1 MSLSS
6 QPQSPVKETARIAD
20 QLRRAYRGPAWH
32 GPSLKAILYDVRE
45 EQANRR
51 PISGAHSTLEI
62 VLHITAWLAIAR
74 ERLSAT
80 MGRDIPDEEDWPAPS
95 GSWRDA
101 LEKLEVEVN
110 ALEQAILRFPDERL
124 QEPAPAK
131 EPQTFYILLH
141 GVVQHTLY
149 HAGQIIVLNK

>member
-1 MSLSS
+1 
-6 QPQSPVKETARIAD
+6 
-20 QLRRAYRGPAWH
+20 
-32 GPSLKAILYDVRE
+32 
-45 EQANRR
+45 
-51 PISGAHSTLEI
+51 
-62 VLHITAWLAIAR
+62 
-74 ERLSAT
+74 
-80 MGRDIPDEEDWPAPS
+80 MGRDIPDEEDWPVPS

-131 EPQTFYILLH
+131 ELQTFYILLH